1 MLKNSYDDNQH
12 EPMPSFM
19 PALFIIILCSQ
30 FFHDSYFVVDTIVC
44 VYYNYLI
51 IPLTL
56 YFTLLFNIPRTMGIM
71 DVARIHMIV
80 LAFLSTGLL
89 VSISMFESAWN
100 NMQQKRGGSSGDGS
114 NPITSNGKEPDK
126 TD

>member
-1 MLKNSYDDNQH
+1 MIPFFNVLLTSYDN
-12 EPMPSFM
+12 
-19 PALFIIILCSQ
+19 
-30 FFHDSYFVVDTIVC
+30 IVC

-51 IPLTL
+51 IPHTAL
-56 YFTLLFNIPRTMGIM
+56 FILFNVPRTMGIM

-89 VSISMFESAWN
+89 VSISMFESAWD
-100 NMQQKRGGSSGDGS
+100 NMQQKRGGSSGDDS
-114 NPITSNGKEPDK
+114 SPITSTGKEPDK

>member
-1 MLKNSYDDNQH
+1 M
-12 EPMPSFM
+12 
-19 PALFIIILCSQ
+19 
-30 FFHDSYFVVDTIVC
+30 FVLLTYGNIVC
-44 VYYNYLI
+44 VYFNYS
-51 IPLTL
+51 IPHTALH
-56 YFTLLFNIPRTMGIM
+56 FILLNITHRTMGIM

-100 NMQQKRGGSSGDGS
+100 NMQQNRGGGNDGS
-114 NPITSNGKEPDK
+114 SPVTNNGKEPDK